1 LLKRDEVGGGYEP
14 SRYEVRR
21 IEAPTADGKQVP
33 ISLIFRKGLRLDGSA
48 PLLLQGY
55 GAYGNSRVYK
65 PEFLPERL
73 SLLDRGFVVA
83 IAHVRGGQE
92 LGRAWYDDGKLQHKK
107 NTFSDFIACAEY
119 LVAQRYTSPDRL
131 FANGLSAGG
140 MLMAV
145 VANWR
150 PDLFRGILAEVP
162 WTDVVTDSLDPTLPL
177 VTVEYEEWGD
187 PNRKDDYEYL
197 RSYSPYDN
205 VKAQAYPAL
214 FVTGAFNDTQVAYW
228 NPAKWVAKLRL
239 MKTDSNPL
247 LLITNMASGHSGASG
262 RLERYRLTAMKYAF
276 MLQSLGRTE

>member
-1 LLKRDEVGGGYEP
+1 M
-14 SRYEVRR
+14 
-21 IEAPTADGKQVP
+21 
-33 ISLIFRKGLRLDGSA
+33 
-48 PLLLQGY
+48 
-55 GAYGNSRVYK
+55 
-65 PEFLPERL
+65 
-73 SLLDRGFVVA
+73 A

>member
-1 LLKRDEVGGGYEP
+1 
-14 SRYEVRR
+14 
-21 IEAPTADGKQVP
+21 
-33 ISLIFRKGLRLDGSA
+33 
-48 PLLLQGY
+48 
-55 GAYGNSRVYK
+55 
-65 PEFLPERL
+65 
-73 SLLDRGFVVA
+73 
-83 IAHVRGGQE
+83 
-92 LGRAWYDDGKLQHKK
+92 
-107 NTFSDFIACAEY
+107 
-119 LVAQRYTSPDRL
+119 
-131 FANGLSAGG
+131 
-140 MLMAV
+140 MAV